1 MQWTMILIWIQTIRD
16 LLLISFLVYIYI
28 ITQNLDSVEEDC
40 VAVFHGE
47 RLTTSGKRKAI
58 DYETYSEYRP
68 GLLKKSLAHGTECH
82 FGNLKD
88 VY

>member
-1 MQWTMILIWIQTIRD
+1 MMRLWIATTRD
-16 LLLISFLVYIYI
+16 LLIISLVVYIII
-28 ITQNLDSVEEDC
+28 ITQNIESVEKDC

-82 FGNLKD
+82 YGNLKD

>member
-1 MQWTMILIWIQTIRD
+1 
-16 LLLISFLVYIYI
+16 LLLISFLVYIII
-28 ITQNLDSVEEDC
+28 ITHNLDPVEKDC
-40 VAVFHGE
+40 VAVYHGE
-47 RLTTSGKRKAI
+47 RLKASGKRKAI
-58 DYETYSEYRP
+58 DYETFSEYRP

>member
-1 MQWTMILIWIQTIRD
+1 MGIGR
-16 LLLISFLVYIYI
+16 FFK
-28 ITQNLDSVEEDC
+28 NLFGSAKEKASD
-40 VAVFHGE
+40 
-47 RLTTSGKRKAI
+47 AI

-82 FGNLKD
+82 YGNLKD